1 MRTDSGHLSGEL
13 IAAPD
18 RRRGDGQRRAARF
31 RISVRLIALAFSGVV
46 AAALLYPMAAAAQS
60 CNATLGTMN
69 FGAINVLLNA
79 PFYTAETVSVSCSGY
94 GANQTV
100 LVCLGEGW
108 TGGSCGGGDLNNG
121 RWISTSTCSNNLT
134 EVTYQDAGYTT
145 IWGSPWDTSSDA
157 VVYQLVATTNSS
169 GNATASFTG
178 YGKIGA
184 GYTTYPP
191 GAYTGASTDVRVLSH
206 VKSGTSDTC
215 SAIPPSNYTS
225 GVKTLTGTLS
235 ATIPPTCNVSA
246 TPLNFG
252 TSGTS
257 IAANIRATATITA
270 QCTYT
275 TPYSV
280 GLDNGQNANGAQRR
294 MQAAAGQYVSYGL
307 YTDTGYS
314 QAWTTTSSTTS
325 CSAGANTCA
334 LGTGTGSNQSVTVY
348 GEVPP
353 QSAPAAGTYSDTV
366 VVTVTF

>member
-1 MRTDSGHLSGEL
+1 M
-13 IAAPD
+13 
-18 RRRGDGQRRAARF
+18 
-31 RISVRLIALAFSGVV
+31 RLIALAFSGVV
-46 AAALLYPMAAAAQS
+46 ATALLYPMAAAAQS

-69 FGAINVLLNA
+69 FGTINVLLNT
-79 PFYTAETVSVSCSGY
+79 PSYTTETASVSCSGY

-100 LVCLGEGW
+100 LVCLGEGFV
-108 TGGSCGGGDLNNG
+108 SNCGGGDLNNG
-121 RWISTSTCSNNLT
+121 RWLSTSTCSNYLT

-145 IWGSPWDTSSDA
+145 IWGAPWDVNSDA
-157 VVYQLVATTNSS
+157 VVYQLIVTTNSS
-169 GNATASFTG
+169 GTASTSFTG
-178 YGKIGA
+178 YGEIGA

-191 GAYTGASTDVRVLSH
+191 GSYTGTGTDVRVLSH
-206 VKSGTSDTC
+206 VKSGPSDVC

-225 GVKTLTGTLS
+225 GVKTVTGTLS
-235 ATIPPTCNVSA
+235 ATIPVTCNVSA

-307 YTDTGYS
+307 YTDSGYS
-314 QAWTTTSSTTS
+314 QPWTTTSSTTS
-325 CSAGANTCA
+325 CSAGANTCV

-348 GEVPP
+348 GNVPP